1 MKNITDK
8 EITNVLLDEHKLC
21 ASSLTNLILES
32 SNQNLRN
39 DATNILNRT
48 FQHQKQLF
56 DIMTQKGWYATTIAN
71 PQDITKAQQDVS
83 KVQSTLNS
91 LEYVA
96 EKQIIEGKYKWA
108 GS

>member
-21 ASSLTNLILES
+21 ATSLTNLILES

-39 DATNILNRT
+39 DVTNILSRT

-56 DIMTQKGWYATTIAN
+56 DIMSQKGWYSTSIAS
-71 PQDITKAQQDVS
+71 PQDITKAQQDVT
-83 KVQSTLNS
+83 KVQSSLSSLNM
-91 LEYVA
+91 
-96 EKQIIEGKYKWA
+96 
-108 GS
+108 